1 MSKKIAFIAPYPI
14 AQAPSQRFRFEQ
26 YLDFLED
33 KDYEYKF
40 FPFYDFKSWQLLYTN
55 KSALRKAW
63 VVMASYFKRFSLI
76 FKLRKFDIVFIHR
89 EATHVGPPII
99 EWIIAKILKKKY
111 IYDFDDAI
119 WLPNY
124 SEGNSKF
131 HRLKAYWKVKYCIK
145 WAYRVSAGNAYLASY
160 AKQFNTNVCI
170 LPTTIDTENYHN
182 RKCQHDKNP
191 IIIGWTGTHT
201 TMQYLQSVVP
211 VLKEIEEQYPIEIH
225 IISNE
230 KPDLDLKNLVFVKWK
245 KETEIEDLVKFSIG
259 IMPLEDNIWS
269 EGKCGFKGLQYM
281 ALEIPTIM
289 SAVGVNKTIVNSGVN
304 GFLVTNAQEWK
315 NAIVSLI
322 EDINLRSKVGSAGSQ
337 SVKEHY
343 SVLANKNLFLSLFE
357 TQK

>member
-1 MSKKIAFIAPYPI
+1 MPKRIAFIAPYPI

-26 YLDFLED
+26 YFNFLEENNCT
-33 KDYEYKF
+33 YAF

-63 VVMASYFKRFSLI
+63 VVLSSYFKRFSLI
-76 FKLRKFDIVFIHR
+76 FKLRKFDVIFIHR
-89 EATHVGPPII
+89 EATHIGPPII

-145 WAYRVSAGNAYLASY
+145 WAHRVSAGNAFLANY
-160 AKQFNTNVCI
+160 ASQFNDKVI
-170 LPTTIDTENYHN
+170 VLPTTIDTENYHN
-182 RKCQHDKNP
+182 LKCQHDKTP

-201 TMQYLQSVVP
+201 TMQYLQTVVP
-211 VLKEIEEQYPIEIH
+211 VLQEIEEKYQIEIH

-230 KPDLDLKNLVFVKWK
+230 KPVLDLKSLVYVKWK

-259 IMPLEDNIWS
+259 IMPLEDNVWA

-289 SAVGVNKTIVNSGVN
+289 SAVGVNKTIVNTGVN
-304 GFLVTNAQEWK
+304 GFLVSDSNEWK
-315 NAIVSLI
+315 KALVSLI
-322 EDINLRSKVGSAGSQ
+322 EDHKLRTKIGQAGYE

-343 SVLANKNLFLSLFE
+343 SVVANTSLFLSLFE
-357 TQK
+357 IQN

>member
-1 MSKKIAFIAPYPI
+1 MPKRIAFIAPYPY

-26 YLDFLED
+26 YFDFLED
-33 KDYEYKF
+33 HDYTYTL

-55 KSALRKAW
+55 NSAFRKAW
-63 VVMASYFKRFSLI
+63 VVLSSYFKRFSLL

-89 EATHVGPPII
+89 EATHIGPPII
-99 EWIIAKILKKKY
+99 EWFIAKVLKKKY
-111 IYDFDDAI
+111 VYDFDDAI

-145 WAYRVSAGNAYLASY
+145 WAYRVSAGNAFLANY
-160 AKQFNTNVCI
+160 AKQFNKNVTI

-182 RKCQHDKNP
+182 LKCQHNKKP
-191 IIIGWTGTHT
+191 TIIGWTGTHT
-201 TMQYLQSVVP
+201 TMQYLQTVVHI
-211 VLKEIEEQYPIEIH
+211 LQEIEEKYPIEIH

-230 KPDLDLKNLVFVKWK
+230 KPDLDLKNLVYTKWR

-259 IMPLEDNIWS
+259 IMPLEDNIWA

-289 SAVGVNKTIVNSGVN
+289 SAVGVNKTILNNGVN
-304 GFLVTNAQEWK
+304 GFLVKDSNDWK
-315 NAIVSLI
+315 TALVSLI
-322 EDINLRSKVGSAGSQ
+322 EDHMLRQTIGKAGCE
-337 SVKEHY
+337 SVKKNY
-343 SVLANKNLFLSLFE
+343 SVLANKSLFLSLLE
-357 TQK
+357 TQN